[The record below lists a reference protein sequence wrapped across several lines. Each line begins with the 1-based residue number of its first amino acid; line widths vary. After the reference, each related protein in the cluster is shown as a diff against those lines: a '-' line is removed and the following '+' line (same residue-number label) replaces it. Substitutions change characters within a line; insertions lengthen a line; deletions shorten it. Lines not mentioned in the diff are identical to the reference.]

1 MINQLLLTQ
10 NVQISI
16 IFLSVKYIVIR
27 IKKWYHVSL
36 TSNQIAQVGG
46 VLKLSEP
53 ADSKTDPGFEN
64 CPRFEGVIEQNK
76 IQ

>member
-1 MINQLLLTQ
+1 M
-10 NVQISI
+10 
-16 IFLSVKYIVIR
+16 LSHLKR
-27 IKKWYHVSL
+27 YHVSL

-64 CPRFEGVIEQNK
+64 SPRFEGVTEQKK
-76 IQ
+76 IQPNYDHDCIRSCAEI

>member
-1 MINQLLLTQ
+1 MFYQLLFTQ

-16 IFLSVKYIVIR
+16 IFLSVKSIVIR
-27 IKKWYHVSL
+27 IKKCCHVSL
-36 TSNQIAQVGG
+36 TSKLDQIAQVGG

-64 CPRFEGVIEQNK
+64 CLRFEGVK
-76 IQ
+76 